1 MYMVMLVVD
10 LHNITLLPVHPVFAG
25 RIFLHGIC
33 VLPSHCKNQ
42 VVVPVCDD
50 HVVQGVFPH
59 RLINLFVHQIE
70 KQVSADTVRVREG
83 VGQKQIP
90 GLSVGK
96 IQAAGH
102 GVGQGRRFLH
112 FFHQALIDSAVQEDS
127 AVALEKAGAHYAS
140 LCIRKGKGT
149 PYGLGRGK
157 AVEQPVD
164 LGGCI
169 CIFLLQG
176 IPKAV
181 IRGKVFQTFLI

>member
-10 LHNITLLPVHPVFAG
+10 LHNIALLPVHPVFAG

-42 VVVPVCDD
+42 VVVPVRDD

-83 VGQKQIP
+83 VGQEQVTC
-90 GLSVGK
+90 LSVGK

-102 GVGQGRRFLH
+102 GMGHGRLFLH
-112 FFHQALIDSAVQEDS
+112 FFHQALIDSAVQEYVPVS
-127 AVALEKAGAHYAS
+127 LKEAGAYHAS
-140 LCIRKGKGT
+140 LCIREGKGT
-149 PYGLGRGK
+149 PYRLGRGK
-157 AVEQPVD
+157 AVEQAVD

-169 CIFLLQG
+169 CIFQFQG
-176 IPKAV
+176 IQKAV
-181 IRGKVFQTFLI
+181 IRGKVLQTLFI